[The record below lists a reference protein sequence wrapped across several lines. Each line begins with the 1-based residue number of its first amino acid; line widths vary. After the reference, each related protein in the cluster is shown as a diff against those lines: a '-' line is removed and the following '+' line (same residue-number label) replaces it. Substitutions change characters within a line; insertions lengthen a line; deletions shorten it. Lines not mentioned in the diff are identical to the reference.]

1 MQIKHKIAF
10 VGNSIKTMCNFRQPL
25 IETLANEGYEVT
37 IIANDDSDD
46 HSFTKAGVKFIPIEV
61 DWRGLNPVS
70 DIKLLRRLKRI
81 YRREKFDFI
90 LHYTIKPV
98 IYGTIAAHAAQT
110 PSLSVITGSG
120 YAFLQKNWLRRVVI
134 LLYRYAFRFPEK
146 VWFLNTEDQ
155 QLFIDEHII
164 NIERTDILDSEGVD
178 TQRFA
183 PKEKSEKTFSF
194 IYLGR
199 LLWAK
204 GVGEFVEAAKIL
216 HKKYPDVKFK
226 ILGKTDGIDSAID
239 VMPTDLEQW
248 EKDDVVSYLGETRD
262 VVPFITES
270 DCLVQPSYYREGV
283 PRTLLEAASM
293 GKPIITTDSVGCRET
308 IIDGKTGFLCQPR
321 NASDLAEKMEQM
333 ILLSA
338 EQRIAMGQAGRQL
351 VLNRFDNKI
360 VHEKYLQ
367 YLQIHFDGQIKQTSE
382 CPHGLFNASIV
393 LYKTPF
399 DEVAH
404 LVDALRQNESVGQ
417 IFLVDNSPQMNQ
429 QFASLPATY
438 IFNNKNLGYGRAHNI
453 ALRQTLEQGTPYHLV
468 MNSDILLRPDTIER
482 SLAYMQAHPNV
493 GMLMPQVYYPNGE
506 IQHLCKLLPT
516 PWNLICRR
524 FLPKKIAERSNRKF
538 ELRDFGYNRLADIPF
553 LSGCFMLMRSDA
565 LKQVGLFDERFFLY
579 MEDVDLSRR
588 MHTKFRTIFFPDASI
603 VHKHAHGSY
612 KNQHLLYIHTVSS
625 CRYFNKWGWFA
636 DSERKMINQQV
647 QDKIENGFE

>member
-1 MQIKHKIAF
+1 M
-10 VGNSIKTMCNFRQPL
+10 NL
-25 IETLANEGYEVT
+25 
-37 IIANDDSDD
+37 
-46 HSFTKAGVKFIPIEV
+46 
-61 DWRGLNPVS
+61 
-70 DIKLLRRLKRI
+70 
-81 YRREKFDFI
+81 
-90 LHYTIKPV
+90 
-98 IYGTIAAHAAQT
+98 
-110 PSLSVITGSG
+110 
-120 YAFLQKNWLRRVVI
+120 
-134 LLYRYAFRFPEK
+134 
-146 VWFLNTEDQ
+146 
-155 QLFIDEHII
+155 
-164 NIERTDILDSEGVD
+164 
-178 TQRFA
+178 
-183 PKEKSEKTFSF
+183 
-194 IYLGR
+194 
-199 LLWAK
+199 
-204 GVGEFVEAAKIL
+204 
-216 HKKYPDVKFK
+216 
-226 ILGKTDGIDSAID
+226 
-239 VMPTDLEQW
+239 
-248 EKDDVVSYLGETRD
+248 
-262 VVPFITES
+262 
-270 DCLVQPSYYREGV
+270 
-283 PRTLLEAASM
+283 
-293 GKPIITTDSVGCRET
+293 
-308 IIDGKTGFLCQPR
+308 
-321 NASDLAEKMEQM
+321 
-333 ILLSA
+333 
-338 EQRIAMGQAGRQL
+338 
-351 VLNRFDNKI
+351 
-360 VHEKYLQ
+360 
-367 YLQIHFDGQIKQTSE
+367 
-382 CPHGLFNASIV
+382 NASIV

-404 LVDALRQNESVGQ
+404 LVAALRQNESVGQ

-538 ELRDFGYNRLADIPF
+538 ELRDFGYNRIADIPF